1 MKGHR
6 MPFRRSFALALLVA
20 TLAACGR
27 SGEPTFVAGDLPGI
41 LLHPD
46 EAPDGTRASTLG
58 GRSDLDSFARDDA
71 ERRAL
76 VADGFVSGY
85 AVYFPPESYFREQP
99 HADTDV
105 AYQAIA
111 GLFED
116 ADGAA
121 SSLRRYV
128 EDLRS
133 RQMTGAANVS
143 AVGLGDE
150 AFGLT
155 GGAAS
160 DGSFLRVYAWRV
172 SNLILVLVASGP
184 VDERTALGLARTMD
198 GRAG

>member
-1 MKGHR
+1 MS
-6 MPFRRSFALALLVA
+6 MRRSFALVTLLA
-20 TLAACGR
+20 TLLGACGR
-27 SGEPTFVAGDLPGI
+27 SEEPSFGADDLRPI

-46 EAPDGTRASTLG
+46 EAPPGTRASTLG
-58 GRSDLDSFARDDA
+58 GRSDLDAFARDAA
-71 ERRAL
+71 ERDAL

-85 AVYFPPESYFREQP
+85 VVYFPPESYFRHEP

-111 GLFED
+111 SVFES

-128 EDLRS
+128 GDLRT
-133 RQMTGAANVS
+133 RQMTGPAAIS
-143 AVGLGDE
+143 SGGLGDE
-150 AFGLT
+150 AFGLA

-184 VDERTALGLARTMD
+184 VDEGTALGLARTMD
-198 GRAG
+198 GRAGSL

>member
-1 MKGHR
+1 VSL
-6 MPFRRSFALALLVA
+6 RRSFALTLLVT

-27 SGEPTFVAGDLPGI
+27 SEEPTFVAADLPGI

-46 EAPDGTRASTLG
+46 EAPAGTRASTLG
-58 GRSDLDSFARDDA
+58 GRSDLDSFARDAA
-71 ERRAL
+71 ERGAL
-76 VADGFVSGY
+76 LADGFVSGY
-85 AVYFPPESYFREQP
+85 VVYFPPESYFRKQP

-105 AYQAIA
+105 SYQAIG

-116 ADGAA
+116 TDGAA
-121 SSLRRYV
+121 SSLHRYV
-128 EDLRS
+128 EDLRA
-133 RQMTGAANVS
+133 RQMPGASDVS
-143 AVGLGDE
+143 AAGLGDE

-184 VDERTALGLARTMD
+184 VDAQTALGLARTMD